1 MQGDLLAV
9 HVLDSDDGP
18 WPRCSEARQVTRWT
32 SSRARWSVGPGGFP
46 LLEECS
52 RRFVGRI
59 LDRLDF
65 GDHTGFLLDPF
76 EVKADDD
83 GPALG
88 RSQVVGLE
96 PGHEA

>member
-1 MQGDLLAV
+1 
-9 HVLDSDDGP
+9 
-18 WPRCSEARQVTRWT
+18 
-32 SSRARWSVGPGGFP
+32 
-46 LLEECS
+46 
-52 RRFVGRI
+52 VGRI